1 MHIDNPYKTKH
12 WIKLIELGSDNFF
25 GRAIRVH
32 FLSRFFFFFFF
43 FFFFLHV
50 DFYIFD
56 QA

>member
-43 FFFFLHV
+43 FFFLHV